1 VSRHKADVIDC
12 QPLAAFERR
21 SEIKRTF
28 DLASF
33 FSLMQPKPFGVVEE
47 MVGATGRVGGAIP
60 KTATAVTQ
68 VHEDQRRA
76 AIGGAKFRAR

>member
-1 VSRHKADVIDC
+1 
-12 QPLAAFERR
+12 
-21 SEIKRTF
+21 
-28 DLASF
+28 
-33 FSLMQPKPFGVVEE
+33 MQPKPFGVVEE

-76 AIGGAKFRAR
+76 AIGGAKFGAR